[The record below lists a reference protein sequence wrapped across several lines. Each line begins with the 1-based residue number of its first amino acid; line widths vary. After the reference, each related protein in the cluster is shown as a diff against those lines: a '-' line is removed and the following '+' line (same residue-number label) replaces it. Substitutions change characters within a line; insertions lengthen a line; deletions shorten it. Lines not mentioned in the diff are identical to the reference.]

1 MLATLIVPAIEA
13 SPRQSQEIKRSD
25 LVEAA
30 ADVHQ
35 LEMTYLEAHGGARR
49 INLPRAMRNE

>member
-30 ADVHQ
+30 AC
-35 LEMTYLEAHGGARR
+35 RR
-49 INLPRAMRNE
+49 RLNTGPPTPVEN